1 MRRANLATAFVF
13 SAASIVGAVQ
23 QTTLAERVRQQR
35 GNIEV
40 LLLNEYSPVQLRE
53 LIKACDLLVRVVV
66 SDNGHSYLTKDAQD
80 IESEFTVQVID
91 RYFLSPASQPGEKI
105 LVAIPGG
112 TLTIDGYKVTSRE
125 NDLPPFRANE
135 EYILMLKRDPSTRQY
150 LLPYGA
156 QSAFRITGGDIEQV
170 SKKFGTWNRERGR
183 VPVVDFIKELTSLI
197 PAG

>member
-1 MRRANLATAFVF
+1 M
-13 SAASIVGAVQ
+13 
-23 QTTLAERVRQQR
+23 
-35 GNIEV
+35 
-40 LLLNEYSPVQLRE
+40 
-53 LIKACDLLVRVVV
+53 
-66 SDNGHSYLTKDAQD
+66 
-80 IESEFTVQVID
+80 
-91 RYFLSPASQPGEKI
+91 SPASQPGEKI